1 MLKKIYIIFILI
13 LIFLYSMEAFKR
25 GEKGKY
31 KKLAEQKNQ
40 PKLKKELKIEILS
53 KPDNCEKKA
62 QSGEVVTIN
71 YIGLLEDGTIFDS
84 SEKNGRPLIF
94 PIGSGKVIPGMER
107 GIQGMCVGE
116 KRKLVVPSDLAYG
129 DSGALPTIPEKATL
143 IFEIEL
149 LRVQTIEEAYEEY
162 QRYMQY
168 QQQQQQQQQQQFDEN
183 EED

>member
-40 PKLKKELKIEILS
+40 PKLKKELKIEILVIFLLKKNIKIEKYKNFGFKLIDRLFFQS

-71 YIGLLEDGTIFDS
+71 YIV
-84 SEKNGRPLIF
+84 NN
-94 PIGSGKVIPGMER
+94 
-107 GIQGMCVGE
+107 
-116 KRKLVVPSDLAYG
+116 
-129 DSGALPTIPEKATL
+129 TL
-143 IFEIEL
+143 KK
-149 LRVQTIEEAYEEY
+149 
-162 QRYMQY
+162 
-168 QQQQQQQQQQQFDEN
+168 
-183 EED
+183 